1 MKTQAKTFITSNYFL
16 YTLGIVFIFLLWLL
30 FSNAVGRSSLI
41 IPSPIE
47 TFKEFGELIISQYTW
62 QSIGWTLLRTLLG
75 FSIALVS
82 AFILGILGG
91 NNKHIYTFLKPLIAV
106 LKSIPTA
113 ALVFLF
119 LILSGSRFAPTYIVF
134 LLSFPILYES
144 IAGGIRS
151 IPQEINESLRLDTNN
166 FIRTIVQVKIPL
178 SLPYII
184 VGLASSFALSLKTEI
199 MAEIITGDTNYGLGC
214 MISAYRTIDPSD
226 LAPVFA
232 IALIALIIILITD
245 IIGMIVNRYIKIE
258 DK

>member
-1 MKTQAKTFITSNYFL
+1 MKIQAKTFITNNYFL
-16 YTLGIVFIFLLWLL
+16 YTLGIIFIFLLWLFL
-30 FSNAVGRSSLI
+30 SSALGRASLI

-47 TFKEFGELIISQYTW
+47 TFKVFGELFISKYTW
-62 QSIGWTLLRTLLG
+62 ESIGWTLLRTLMG
-75 FSIALVS
+75 FGIALVI
-82 AFILGILGG
+82 AFILGVIAG
-91 NNKHIYTFLKPLIAV
+91 NNKHVYTFFKPLIAV

-151 IPQEINESLRLDTNN
+151 IPQEINESARLDTNN
-166 FIRTIVQVKIPL
+166 FLQVVIKIKIPL
-178 SLPYII
+178 SLPYVI

-199 MAEIITGDTNYGLGC
+199 MAEIITGDTSYGLGS

-226 LAPVFA
+226 LTPIFA

-245 IIGMIVNRYIKIE
+245 LIGMIVNKFIKIE
-258 DK
+258 K